1 MMRGSLALFTRGLRV
16 DCRRWPMH
24 LLRFLLVGAFLFFL
38 FVAWANSRLEI
49 GTAPGL
55 MFFSLISYTNFVF
68 ITLAGT
74 SFFTSSITEEKEE
87 QTLGL
92 LKMAG
97 VSAVGILLGKLG
109 PRLINAL
116 LLLAIQYPFVQLA
129 VTLGGIL
136 PRQIQATYITLAG
149 YIVLMSGMGL
159 FCSVVAART
168 RSAVALMHTI
178 IWMPLLLQL
187 LLWITR
193 SSGGTGPLMQAA
205 QDRVGWVS
213 IWSVVGRLQSVMM
226 IGFSGGA
233 VGIQFYAHLVGGAA
247 AFLLAWLC
255 FERFT
260 RQPHTPGPERG
271 GRLLRVRGGL
281 RLRAL
286 PMALFVVIPGLAIVF
301 LAFSWFRGD
310 LQNGF
315 DSVPHEWV
323 LWESIGLAALVP
335 LGVLLVSV
343 LSPGSRRGAI
353 GGCWPG
359 VLAPAWKDLNFVSGG
374 AIGLAFRMTLYSL
387 ITAMLVFLIDFSG
400 ASWSWTTLG
409 GWMLGIGILAGTME
423 LASNIG
429 RGFRT
434 EIQWQTL
441 PGLMLLPRSVAAL
454 GWSKVLG
461 GILALIPVGIF
472 TAIGASLFFTSVWE
486 SLSSPFDSSNP
497 ETAVFVMM
505 IPLQMGLHLILFV
518 ELSAFFALTVRWGY
532 VALAFIS
539 SFFLYVVGSW
549 GMAMVMMI
557 VGMRTRGGPGGTLIL
572 SQLTTIVVLSTM
584 IVVTYFGIGRKL
596 RHLAGQS

>member
-1 MMRGSLALFTRGLRV
+1 MA
-16 DCRRWPMH
+16 
-24 LLRFLLVGAFLFFL
+24 LLV
-38 FVAWANSRLEI
+38 
-49 GTAPGL
+49 
-55 MFFSLISYTNFVF
+55 
-68 ITLAGT
+68 
-74 SFFTSSITEEKEE
+74 
-87 QTLGL
+87 
-92 LKMAG
+92 
-97 VSAVGILLGKLG
+97 
-109 PRLINAL
+109 
-116 LLLAIQYPFVQLA
+116 
-129 VTLGGIL
+129 
-136 PRQIQATYITLAG
+136 
-149 YIVLMSGMGL
+149 
-159 FCSVVAART
+159 VV
-168 RSAVALMHTI
+168 
-178 IWMPLLLQL
+178 
-187 LLWITR
+187 
-193 SSGGTGPLMQAA
+193 
-205 QDRVGWVS
+205 
-213 IWSVVGRLQSVMM
+213 
-226 IGFSGGA
+226 
-233 VGIQFYAHLVGGAA
+233 
-247 AFLLAWLC
+247 
-255 FERFT
+255 
-260 RQPHTPGPERG
+260 
-271 GRLLRVRGGL
+271 
-281 RLRAL
+281 
-286 PMALFVVIPGLAIVF
+286 PGLAMVF

-310 LQNGF
+310 LENGF

-343 LSPGSRRGAI
+343 FSPGSRRGAI

-374 AIGLAFRMTLYSL
+374 ATGLAFRMTLYSL

-400 ASWSWTTLG
+400 SSWSWTTLG
-409 GWMLGIGILAGTME
+409 GWMFGIGILAGTME

-441 PGLMLLPRSVAAL
+441 PGLMLLPRSMAAL

-472 TAIGASLFFTSVWE
+472 TAIGASLIFTSIWE

-497 ETAVFVMM
+497 ESAVFVMM

-557 VGMRTRGGPGGTLIL
+557 VGMRTRGGSGGALIL
-572 SQLTTIVVLSTM
+572 SQLATIVVLSIL
-584 IVVTYFGIGRKL
+584 IVVTYYGIGRKL